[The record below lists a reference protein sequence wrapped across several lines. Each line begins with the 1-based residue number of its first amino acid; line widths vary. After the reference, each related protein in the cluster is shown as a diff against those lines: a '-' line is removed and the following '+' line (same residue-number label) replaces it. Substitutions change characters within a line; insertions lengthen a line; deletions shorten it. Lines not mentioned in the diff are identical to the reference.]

1 MDKYKLDVNEL
12 ERNLSAP
19 KMMKLADVQNQVHK
33 VAFDVV
39 TFRDSPETLWKVVA
53 GEDGDYIVADY
64 QVADMQL
71 TASDN
76 KEQVKT
82 AWAVETDRLNKTATI
97 FYKNTPITNINIAT
111 ANIDDV
117 EDFKHRIPNM
127 LQKEA
132 SLVTKMINSL
142 DEVHKVQ
149 VLNLHPELQ
158 TR

>member
-82 AWAVETDRLNKTATI
+82 AWTVETDRLNKTATI
-97 FYKNTPITNINIAT
+97 FYKNTPITNINIAA

-142 DEVHKVQ
+142 DQVHKVQ